1 MITVHITR
9 GEAGHGAS
17 HIDVFTYDGDMT
29 ITVADYLTLLNR
41 DKALRTDV
49 NGKLRPP
56 VIWDCGCLEGK
67 CGACAMVINGVPR
80 LACRS
85 FLDKVGRRGSITIGP
100 LSKFPLICDL
110 SVSKDEMFETLKKRQ
125 IWTEKAVISEDT
137 ETRNLIYKSGQCLEC
152 GCCLEVCPNFK
163 GIFDGRGDN
172 AFPGPI
178 YAAMMTITV
187 ISYTFSITTCSTK
200 TATIPWVVKPS
211 ALLKF
216 LTTNYKLVL
225 TVKNGYKRKS
235 RKTVQSSGFF
245 V

>member
-9 GEAGHGAS
+9 GDAEHGTS
-17 HIDVFTYDGDMT
+17 HIDVFTYDGNMT

-49 NGKLRPP
+49 NGEVRPP

-85 FLDKVGRRGSITIGP
+85 FLDKVGRRGSITIRP
-100 LSKFPLICDL
+100 LSKFPLIRDL
-110 SVSKDEMFETLKKRQ
+110 SVNKDKMFETLKKRQ

-163 GIFDGRGDN
+163 GVFDERGDN

-178 YAAMMTITV
+178 YAVETYRADRTSDDDYHRHKLHILYNDLFYENCDNSMGCKAV
-187 ISYTFSITTCSTK
+187 CPAK
-200 TATIPWVVKPS
+200 IPHDELQARLNSK
-211 ALLKF
+211 
-216 LTTNYKLVL
+216 
-225 TVKNGYKRKS
+225 KR
-235 RKTVQSSGFF
+235 V
-245 V
+245 

>member
-9 GEAGHGAS
+9 GDAEHGAS

-85 FLDKVGRRGSITIGP
+85 FLDKVGRRGSITIRP

-110 SVSKDEMFETLKKRQ
+110 SVSKDKMFETLKKRQ

-137 ETRNLIYKSGQCLEC
+137 ETRNLIYK
-152 GCCLEVCPNFK
+152 
-163 GIFDGRGDN
+163 
-172 AFPGPI
+172 
-178 YAAMMTITV
+178 
-187 ISYTFSITTCSTK
+187 
-200 TATIPWVVKPS
+200 
-211 ALLKF
+211 
-216 LTTNYKLVL
+216 
-225 TVKNGYKRKS
+225 
-235 RKTVQSSGFF
+235 
-245 V
+245 